1 MRQNL
6 WLASNQ
12 SGYALAADRLLS
24 ASAQLNEPIA
34 PALVAASAIHAM
46 LIFAIG
52 FGFTW
57 PGFETQSI
65 AVTVLLTP
73 SNQAPIE
80 AQHVAAQD
88 QLGTTDAPEP
98 AAAQFQMQTTMTIS
112 RELDGADGEL
122 APEEVTPDAIDRQLK
137 DLKQALSS
145 ISDQNVQTNTRIGS
159 VAARRSLDAE
169 YLSRWR
175 ARVEQIGNVL
185 YRGRPLSANGDVRLM
200 VTVAANGNLERIR
213 VLESSGDTRLDR
225 AAQDTVVLAA
235 PFPPFSEALAKRTR
249 RLDIVRTW
257 QFRSQPAEKP

>member
-1 MRQNL
+1 M
-6 WLASNQ
+6 
-12 SGYALAADRLLS
+12 
-24 ASAQLNEPIA
+24 NEPIA
-34 PALVAASAIHAM
+34 PALVAAVAIHA
-46 LIFAIG
+46 LVILAIG
-52 FGFTW
+52 FGATW
-57 PGFETQSI
+57 PNFETQSI

-73 SNQAPIE
+73 SNQAPVT

-88 QLGTTDAPEP
+88 QLGIAEEPAP
-98 AAAQFQMQTTMTIS
+98 AAAQFQIQTTMTIS

-145 ISDQNVQTNTRIGS
+145 LSDKNVQTNTRIGA

-185 YRGRPLSANGDVRLM
+185 YRGRPINANGDVRLM

-235 PFPPFSEALAKRTR
+235 PFPPFSEALAKRTG

-257 QFRSQPAEKP
+257 QFRSQPVGQQ